1 MGFNCGLVGLPNAGK
16 STIFNALTNLGV
28 DASAYPFCTIDPHFG
43 IIVLEDKR
51 LDVIHSIIGSAKK
64 SPTNLEFIDIAGLIK
79 GAHQGEGLGNQF
91 LSHITQCD
99 AIAHVVRC
107 FEDKNVSHP
116 YEKIDPVQ
124 DAKSVTIEIILKDI
138 EIIESHLHKFQ
149 QAARSGDTETKKKIE
164 ILNQFLDHLNAEK
177 EIRTLHL
184 SSAQAEVVK
193 ELNLLSAKPVMY
205 IANVDENH
213 FTESSLVMELSEY
226 AESIHS
232 PCIPFCGKVQEEIAE
247 LDHDEQ
253 LEFLQAMGLDETGLQ
268 KIVRTGYNLLY
279 LITFF
284 TANENEAHAWT
295 MGKGATVVQAA
306 EKVHTDFAK
315 GFIKAEVIKYPDLLE
330 HKSTKIL
337 HEKGLIAVHGK
348 DYVVEDGDLV
358 FFHAR
363 K

>member
-43 IIVLEDKR
+43 IIVLEDER
-51 LDVIHSIIGSAKK
+51 LDMIYSIIGSAKK

-79 GAHQGEGLGNQF
+79 GAHHGEGLGNQF

-107 FEDKNVSHP
+107 FEDENVSHP
-116 YEKIDPVQ
+116 YEHIDPVN
-124 DAKSVTIEIILKDI
+124 DAKSITTEIILKDI
-138 EIIESHLHKFQ
+138 EITESHLKQFQ
-149 QAARSGDTETKKKIE
+149 QAAKSGDSEAKKKIG
-164 ILNQFLDHLNAEK
+164 ILHQFLDHLNAEK
-177 EIRTLHL
+177 EIRTLQL
-184 SSAQAEVVK
+184 TPKQAGVVR

-205 IANVDENH
+205 IANIDEDH
-213 FTESSLVMELSEY
+213 LTDSSLVKELSEY
-226 AESIHS
+226 AEFVHS

-295 MGKGATVVQAA
+295 IGKGTTVVQAA

-315 GFIKAEVIKYPDLLE
+315 GFIRAEVIKYPDLIE
-330 HKSTKIL
+330 YKSTKIL
-337 HEKGLIAVHGK
+337 HEKGLIAVHGR
-348 DYVVEDGDLV
+348 DYTVEDGDLI